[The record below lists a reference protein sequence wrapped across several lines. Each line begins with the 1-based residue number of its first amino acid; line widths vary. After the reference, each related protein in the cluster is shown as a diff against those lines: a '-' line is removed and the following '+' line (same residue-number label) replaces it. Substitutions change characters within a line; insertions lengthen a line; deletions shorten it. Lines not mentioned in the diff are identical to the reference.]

1 MREGLRLHWYPDSL
15 GKKTGGYGHL
25 WRKGDPLM
33 ITQEVA
39 DTWLDKDITSARN
52 AAMKLFLQLPYQT
65 QSLLDALVSVCFQLG
80 NAWNLEH
87 KKTWKWMLSGD
98 YMKAVKEAEN
108 SDWFRQTPVRV
119 RDFQKA
125 LSEAFL
131 LGRQYD
137 SLGL

>member
-1 MREGLRLHWYPDSL
+1 
-15 GKKTGGYGHL
+15 
-25 WRKGDPLM
+25 M

-39 DTWLDKDITSARN
+39 DKWLVEDTTSARK
-52 AAMKLFLQLPYQT
+52 AATKLWLQLPYQT
-65 QSLLDALVSVCFQLG
+65 ASLLDALTSMCFQLG

-87 KKTWKWMLSGD
+87 KKTWKLMLEGD

-119 RDFQKA
+119 KDLQMA

-131 LGRQYD
+131 LGRQYE

>member
-1 MREGLRLHWYPDSL
+1 MLHWYLDSL

-25 WRKGDPLM
+25 YRKGDPDS
-33 ITQEVA
+33 ITQKVA
-39 DTWLDKDITSARN
+39 EDWLLEDITSARK
-52 AAMKLFLQLPYQT
+52 AATKQLAQLPIQT
-65 QSLLDALVSVCFQLG
+65 PSLRDVLVSVCFQLG

-87 KKTWKWMLSGD
+87 KKTWKLMLEGD

-108 SDWFRQTPVRV
+108 STWFRQTPTRV
-119 RDFQKA
+119 KDLQKA

-131 LGRQYD
+131 LARQYE